1 MIFGIGI
8 DTIEVVRIK
17 KAIEEYGLQFTD
29 RIYAEHEL
37 AYCSERMRKYE
48 HFAARFA
55 AKEAYAKAL
64 GTGVRRGFRWKEVT
78 VRNAM
83 SGKPQIELH
92 GSMIDRSKMLIG
104 TQYQIQLS
112 ITHTDELA
120 EATVII
126 ETGSAFGHF

>member
-1 MIFGIGI
+1 MIFGFGI

-17 KAIEEYGLQFTD
+17 QAIEEYGLQFTD
-29 RIYAEHEL
+29 RIYAEHEMT
-37 AYCSERMRKYE
+37 YCSERMRKYE

-55 AKEAYAKAL
+55 AKEAFSKAL
-64 GTGVRRGFRWKEVT
+64 GTGARRGFRWKEVS
-78 VRNAM
+78 VRNTI

-92 GSMIDRSKMLIG
+92 GSMFERSKMLIG

-120 EATVII
+120 EAIVII
-126 ETGSAFGHF
+126 ETGSAVGHF